1 MIVKAAGARVLRRVR
16 GSQDLNS
23 ALLPEVL
30 SRAPGPRRPGL
41 RRPLPSAR
49 AAVGRGSGKGAPDPR
64 PLVGREFGFPFV
76 GPSPS
81 PPPPRGGQSRV
92 SCAWG
97 PGSPGRLPATGD
109 LAFFGLAGGWA
120 GLPGGIP
127 LEGRTLLGCVDPGA
141 SKRCHHVRWKLGGSA

>member
-1 MIVKAAGARVLRRVR
+1 MNAAGARVLRRVR
-16 GSQDLNS
+16 GSQDLIS

-41 RRPLPSAR
+41 RRHLPGAG

-76 GPSPS
+76 GPSPP
-81 PPPPRGGQSRV
+81 PPPPRSGQNSV

-97 PGSPGRLPATGD
+97 PGSPGCLSPAGD

-120 GLPGGIP
+120 RLPGGIP